1 MRILNWVQ
9 NKFNGREEKKRS
21 NEFSSSASHNP
32 IKDVRNEEIDNWPR
46 SLLSIG
52 TFGNKDLNDAP
63 HDESLEDRRASQD
76 VLDFTLEEAKKLQEE
91 LAKLLRRR
99 SKSSFRRSSSGEDE
113 RANLPLDRFL
123 NCPSSLEVNRTVG
136 NKNTDN
142 SDYNEINGDLS
153 PNTKI
158 ILCKA
163 RDLLASKRDAIKQ
176 RSLTF
181 LLKKMFVCRGGFAP
195 APSFKDPLM
204 ESKTEKILRTII
216 HKKMFSQSA
225 SPSTTTKRCLE
236 NKPTERTRKC
246 DREEEE
252 RGEGGCKWVKTD
264 ADYIVLEM

>member
-1 MRILNWVQ
+1 MRIWFYSFLDD
-9 NKFNGREEKKRS
+9 
-21 NEFSSSASHNP
+21 P

-52 TFGNKDLNDAP
+52 TFGNKDLNDEP

-76 VLDFTLEEAKKLQEE
+76 VPDFTLEEAKKLQEE

-113 RANLPLDRFL
+113 RANLPLHRFL

-136 NKNTDN
+136 NKNTDD
-142 SDYNEINGDLS
+142 SDCNDVNGDLS

-181 LLKKMFVCRGGFAP
+181 LLKKMFACRGGFAP

-204 ESKTEKILRTII
+204 ESKTEK
-216 HKKMFSQSA
+216 
-225 SPSTTTKRCLE
+225 
-236 NKPTERTRKC
+236 
-246 DREEEE
+246 
-252 RGEGGCKWVKTD
+252 V
-264 ADYIVLEM
+264 